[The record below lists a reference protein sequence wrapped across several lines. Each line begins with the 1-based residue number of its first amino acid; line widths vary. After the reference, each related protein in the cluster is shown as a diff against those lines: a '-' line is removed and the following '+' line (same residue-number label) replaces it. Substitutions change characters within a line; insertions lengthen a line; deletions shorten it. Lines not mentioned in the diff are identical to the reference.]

1 MQAGNGIEKHM
12 VSDTW
17 TVLWFRRLFQN
28 DPREDPLVIFQNRL
42 TLASLNPSIDRQKLP

>member
-1 MQAGNGIEKHM
+1 MRAGNGIEKHM
-12 VSDTW
+12 VSVTW

-28 DPREDPLVIFQNRL
+28 DPLEDPLIFQNRL